1 MGLENEQDIDVSG
14 LNHHYNDHKHCIKV
28 TKPRKILN
36 FSLGGTPHRVKL
48 NIILH
53 GKVTMMMMIII
64 MITMV

>member
-36 FSLGGTPHRVKL
+36 FSLGGTPHRVNL
-48 NIILH
+48 ILFCME
-53 GKVTMMMMIII
+53 K
-64 MITMV
+64 